1 VIPHI
6 NTDTMTLFL
15 TVVAALITAKFIGFT
30 DNRMDELLVMIMED
44 LNPGSAGILIVTIE
58 GLGWLATIGDGM
70 WLYARFH
77 HH

>member
-15 TVVAALITAKFIGFT
+15 TVVAALITAKFIGFIG
-30 DNRMDELLVMIMED
+30 NRMYELLVMIMED
-44 LNPGSAGILIVTIE
+44 LSPSSSGILIVTIG
-58 GLGWLATIGDGM
+58 GLGWLATIGGGI